1 MENVFSKEM
10 LKVGDNI
17 LFLHQGEIESGSIE
31 SLVGTEINVAWYD
44 GGEKVEMVLFEHILA
59 VSDLNAPSSSNTSS
73 LKTSLFG
80 RGVLTETGK
89 KMIQTIGTEKKM

>member
-17 LFLHQGEIESGSIE
+17 LFLHQGEIESGSLE

-59 VSDLNAPSSSNTSS
+59 VSDLNAPSSS
-73 LKTSLFG
+73 KTSLFG